1 MITLMPLNFIYKIS
15 TTDLELVYTE
25 SGGVRIEVG
34 AIPLKSIDNEKCVN
48 IEIIFSIVAEV
59 KCVTVNFDEFN
70 YNDFS
75 ISEES
80 SIGNH
85 LENDEERL
93 HHPDSGFYEVIDS
106 KHLQENIKK
115 YDPRNRFNLKHYIV
129 KGYDS
134 YIEIIASTYSVNELD
149 WFVL

>member
-1 MITLMPLNFIYKIS
+1 MLTLKPLNFIFKIS

-25 SGGVRIEVG
+25 TGGVRIEVG

-59 KCVTVNFDEFN
+59 KCVTLNFDDSN
-70 YNDFS
+70 YNDFC

-93 HHPDSGFYEVIDS
+93 HHPDSGFYEVVDS
-106 KHLQENIKK
+106 KYLQENIKK
-115 YDPRNRFNLKHYIV
+115 YDPRNRLNLKHYIV

-134 YIEIIASTYSVNELD
+134 YIELIASTYSVNELH
-149 WFVL
+149 

>member
-1 MITLMPLNFIYKIS
+1 MLTLKPLNFIFKIS

-34 AIPLKSIDNEKCVN
+34 AIPLKSIDNKKCVN

-59 KCVTVNFDEFN
+59 KCVTLNFDESN
-70 YNDFS
+70 YNNFC
-75 ISEES
+75 IYEELT
-80 SIGNH
+80 IGNH
-85 LENDEERL
+85 LDNDKERL

-115 YDPRNRFNLKHYIV
+115 YDPRNRLNLKHYIV

-134 YIEIIASTYSVNELD
+134 YIELIASTYSVNELN
-149 WFVL
+149 

>member
-1 MITLMPLNFIYKIS
+1 MLTLKSLNFIFKIS

-34 AIPLKSIDNEKCVN
+34 AIPLKSIDKEKCVN

-59 KCVTVNFDEFN
+59 KCVTLNFDESN
-70 YNDFS
+70 YNGFC
-75 ISEES
+75 ISKES

-85 LENDEERL
+85 LENDEEIL
-93 HHPDSGFYEVIDS
+93 HQPDSGFYEVIDS

-115 YDPRNRFNLKHYIV
+115 YDPRNRLNLKHYIV

-134 YIEIIASTYSVNELD
+134 YIELIASTYSVNELN
-149 WFVL
+149 